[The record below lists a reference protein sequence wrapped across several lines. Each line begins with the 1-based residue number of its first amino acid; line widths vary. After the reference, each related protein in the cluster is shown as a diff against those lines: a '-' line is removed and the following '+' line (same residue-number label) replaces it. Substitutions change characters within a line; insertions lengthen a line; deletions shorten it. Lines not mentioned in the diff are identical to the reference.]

1 MEKAKKYIISYNQ
14 QKREMDPEILKIVLN
29 IHLQNTYGHLN
40 FNTKFLPFSIT
51 FPCFLTQKKNSRMS
65 TVNVLQESQKL
76 GNKNPI
82 ILLITTRKSLK
93 LGT

>member
-1 MEKAKKYIISYNQ
+1 
-14 QKREMDPEILKIVLN
+14 MDPDILKVVLN

-40 FNTKFLPFSIT
+40 FNTKFLPFSII
-51 FPCFLTQKKNSRMS
+51 FPYFLSNQTLQRKKKTQRVSRM
-65 TVNVLQESQKL
+65 NALQESQKL

-82 ILLITTRKSLK
+82 ILLITRRKSLK